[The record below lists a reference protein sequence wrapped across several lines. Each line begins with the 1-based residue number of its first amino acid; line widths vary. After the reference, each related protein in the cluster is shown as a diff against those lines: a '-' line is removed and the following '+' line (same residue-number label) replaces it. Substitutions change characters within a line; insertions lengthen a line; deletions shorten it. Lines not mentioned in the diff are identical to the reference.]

1 MLSKFIIR
9 FDDIAP
15 GMAWSKFSAFD
26 ALSTELDIPFLVGV
40 VPHCLDP
47 TLAVEPVRH
56 DFWDVVRE
64 WSARGWTI
72 AQHGYTHQYV
82 TRDPGILGIG
92 HQSELA
98 GLSYK
103 QQFAKLDAGKSILV
117 QQGVWQPVFMAPSHS
132 LDEVTLR
139 VLKELKFC
147 SLTDGYGV
155 YPYKMGSLTAVP
167 QLIGVPMHFGFGVYT
182 ICLHVNEMSQ
192 AQILNTLRFVR
203 AHRRQIISFEEALAI
218 SCPIPG
224 VAWAMQ
230 FITSA
235 ALRKI
240 RDFRFKKTGWI
251 DVA

>member
-1 MLSKFIIR
+1 MPSKFIIR

-26 ALSTELDIPFLVGV
+26 TLAKELDIPLLVGV
-40 VPHCLDP
+40 VPHNLDP

-92 HQSELA
+92 PESELA
-98 GLSYK
+98 GLSYR
-103 QQFAKLDAGKSILV
+103 QQFAKLDAGKNILV

-132 LDEVTLR
+132 LDEVTLQ
-139 VLKELKFC
+139 VLKELEFC

-155 YPYKMGSLTAVP
+155 YPYKMDSLTAVP
-167 QLIGVPMHFGFGVYT
+167 QLIEMPMHFGFGVCT
-182 ICLHVNEMSQ
+182 ICLHVNQMSQ
-192 AQILNTLRFVR
+192 AQILKALRFVK
-203 AHRRQIISFEEALAI
+203 AHRRQIISFEEALSI

-224 VAWAMQ
+224 VAPAIR

-240 RDFRFKKTGWI
+240 RDFRFKRTG
-251 DVA
+251 